1 MTYTNELFA
10 MDDFLMTDSPAIS
23 TSPNPQPLLA
33 TGGVYVDRATRA
45 IDLGSNHDLA
55 NNLFPLIDDQFSSI
69 TSHYTATMEQSS
81 ILNTWQEDS
90 FLAASSRTQDFD
102 QIFFEQDFILQSST
116 AATTPIQPIPMMS
129 TPDLSS
135 VYTNSYSPSIHMPI
149 HLVNSH
155 IIGLDA
161 SLFSQH
167 YREELP
173 HLSYEA
179 QQQDV
184 LMVSPLSQFD
194 LMPSPANSYSIMEEQ
209 SFRSAEPPIRS
220 SNSFDGNDDGPFYS
234 NTAIAINTSRS
245 TTNAHDK
252 PRYDCSECDQNFG
265 RPQEVN
271 RHHQSRHSGTKKFRC
286 DCCDRAFA
294 RKDALKRHE
303 KSKKRDRQK
312 RKIQRQGQSFSAN
325 KRLSL

>member
-33 TGGVYVDRATRA
+33 AGGVYVDRATRA
-45 IDLGSNHDLA
+45 IGLDSNHDLA

-69 TSHYTATMEQSS
+69 TSHSTATVEQFS

-90 FLAASSRTQDFD
+90 FLAVASRTQDFD
-102 QIFFEQDFILQSST
+102 QVFFEQDFILQSST
-116 AATTPIQPIPMMS
+116 ATATQTQPIPMTS

-135 VYTNSYSPSIHMPI
+135 VYTNSYSPSIHMPL
-149 HLVNSH
+149 HFDNGH
-155 IIGLDA
+155 INGLGA
-161 SLFSQH
+161 SLFLQH

-173 HLSYEA
+173 PLSYEA

-209 SFRSAEPPIRS
+209 SFCRAAPPIRS
-220 SNSFDGNDDGPFYS
+220 SNSSSGNDDGSFY
-234 NTAIAINTSRS
+234 TTTVIAINTSTY
-245 TTNAHDK
+245 TTNAHGK
-252 PRYDCSECDQNFG
+252 PRYDCSKCDQNFG
-265 RPQEVN
+265 RPQEVS
-271 RHHQSRHSGTKKFRC
+271 RHHLSCHSGTKMFRC
-286 DCCDRAFA
+286 DCCDKAFA

-303 KSKKRDRQK
+303 KSKKGDRQK
-312 RKIQRQGQSFSAN
+312 RKTQRQGKSFSAN